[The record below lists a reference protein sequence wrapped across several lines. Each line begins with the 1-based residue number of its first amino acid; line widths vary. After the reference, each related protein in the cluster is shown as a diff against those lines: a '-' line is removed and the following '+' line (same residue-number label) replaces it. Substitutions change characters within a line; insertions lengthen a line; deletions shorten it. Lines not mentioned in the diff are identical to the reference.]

1 MDRNRS
7 WHRCN
12 PYRHRGI
19 SLRAIDVHPE
29 PSRYSPVAADQP
41 LRGAPPLREWLFMLI
56 PVAILGYFLIYPDQ
70 IPDAANRLGEIV
82 DWARSFFPF

>member
-1 MDRNRS
+1 LLPINR
-7 WHRCN
+7 C
-12 PYRHRGI
+12 
-19 SLRAIDVHPE
+19 AE
-29 PSRYSPVAADQP
+29 A
-41 LRGAPPLREWLFMLI
+41 PLREWLFMLI